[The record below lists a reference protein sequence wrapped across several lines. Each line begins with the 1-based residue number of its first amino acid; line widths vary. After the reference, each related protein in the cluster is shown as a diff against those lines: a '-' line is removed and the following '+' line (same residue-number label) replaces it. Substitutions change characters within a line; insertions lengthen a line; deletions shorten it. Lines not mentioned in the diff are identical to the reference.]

1 MRGGKTKK
9 AAKSKNTSARSVM
22 GRLMPP
28 VDITDSGS
36 LGELDKRIAAG
47 PFTLVLVYADWCGHC
62 QRFKPMMSKLEN
74 ELGRSIQTARVRDD
88 VFPQSSLSGEKLS
101 GYPSLMLVDKN
112 GKSKV
117 FKTAEGETTNTIPEY
132 TDLNKMMTI
141 VRNAGKPEG
150 QSITL
155 GEPTSPE
162 VISSPTV
169 APNVPVNTP
178 KSIVADRLSLSQ
190 VNSLNKTMAASNNA
204 TLREATK
211 PFGSGSGSQQGGF
224 AGLTGGLFS
233 QLMSASQ
240 RLAPAA
246 ALFLGAEVV
255 KRKTRGR
262 SRKTRKRS
270 GKN

>member
-9 AAKSKNTSARSVM
+9 AAKSKASTRSVM

-28 VDITDSGS
+28 VDITDAGN
-36 LGELDKRIAAG
+36 LGELDSRIAAG
-47 PFTLVLVYADWCGHC
+47 PLTLVLVYADWCGHC

-74 ELGRSIQTARVRDD
+74 ESGRSIQTARIRDD

-112 GKSKV
+112 GKSTM
-117 FKTAEGETTNTIPEY
+117 FKNAEGEATNTIPEY

-169 APNVPVNTP
+169 APNDPVNTP
-178 KSIVADRLSLSQ
+178 KSIVADRLSPSQ
-190 VNSLNKTMAASNNA
+190 VNSLNKTMAASTNA

-211 PFGSGSGSQQGGF
+211 PLGSGSSSQQGGF
-224 AGLTGGLFS
+224 SGLGGGLFS

-246 ALFLGAEVV
+246 ALFFGAEVI
-255 KRKTRGR
+255 KRKSRARKTRR
-262 SRKTRKRS
+262 RS

>member
-74 ELGRSIQTARVRDD
+74 ETGRSIQTARVRDD

-112 GKSKV
+112 GNAKL
-117 FKTAEGETTNTIPEY
+117 FKDSEGNTTNTIPEY
-132 TDLNKMMTI
+132 TDMNKMMTI
-141 VRNAGKPEG
+141 VRNAGSEEG

-155 GEPTSPE
+155 GEPKTPN
-162 VISSPTV
+162 VISSATV

-178 KSIVADRLSLSQ
+178 KSIVADRLSPSQ
-190 VNSLNKTMAASNNA
+190 VNSLNQTMAASTNA

-211 PFGSGSGSQQGGF
+211 PFGSEAQKGGY
-224 AGLTGGLFS
+224 TGGLFA

-246 ALFLGAEVV
+246 ALFLGAAVAT
-255 KRKTRGR
+255 KRKTRA
-262 SRKTRKRS
+262 RKTRRRS

>member
-9 AAKSKNTSARSVM
+9 AAKSKASTRSVM

-28 VDITDSGS
+28 VDITDAGN
-36 LGELDKRIAAG
+36 LNELDSRIAAG
-47 PFTLVLVYADWCGHC
+47 PLTLVLVYADWCGHC

-74 ELGRSIQTARVRDD
+74 EAGRSIQTARIRDD

-112 GKSKV
+112 GKSKM
-117 FKTAEGETTNTIPEY
+117 FKNAEGETTNTIPEY
-132 TDLNKMMTI
+132 TDMNKMMTI

-150 QSITL
+150 QSISL
-155 GEPTSPE
+155 GEPVSPE

-169 APNVPVNTP
+169 APNVAVNTP
-178 KSIVADRLSLSQ
+178 KSIVADRLSPSQ

-211 PFGSGSGSQQGGF
+211 PLGSGSGSSSQQGGF
-224 AGLTGGLFS
+224 SGGLFS

-255 KRKTRGR
+255 KRKSK
-262 SRKTRKRS
+262 SRKTRRRS